1 MKLFRAILGYAIA
14 GILVMSVWGG
24 FSDAAGFIG
33 GYAGA
38 IVLIGP
44 LWFMNHYLNLVNNK
58 SNAAFVDMGLAI
70 AVCGI
75 FRDLFT
81 HGMTS
86 LIQSMPTIIL
96 VILGGALG
104 GIIASAVEK
113 DMAKDLEQMK
123 NCKEK
128 KP

>member
-1 MKLFRAILGYAIA
+1 MKLLRAILGYSIA

-24 FSDAAGFIG
+24 FSEAAGFIG
-33 GYAGA
+33 GYVGA

-70 AVCGI
+70 AICGI

-81 HGMTS
+81 QGLNS
-86 LIQSMPTIIL
+86 LIHSIPTIIL
-96 VILGGALG
+96 VVLGGALG
-104 GIIASAVEK
+104 GIIAFAVEK

-123 NCKEK
+123 NYKEK